1 MHHVSLQ
8 KACSFVLPERK
19 HLTQHCRWG
28 NSSGGGV
35 VVVVVAGG
43 GGVVGGGGIVLRLLW
58 LLLTSVVVVVV
69 VVVVVGLVVV
79 VPVAA
84 RFWVLLW
91 LLSLLSA
98 CDVQA
103 QLLLQHCGLG
113 HVFVSWVWSDRNP
126 SASDFYLCVLGR
138 RYSCARARACVCARV
153 CVCVCVCVHVCLCVC
168 VCGRRACAGGLL
180 LLGWGGGLLPTIL
193 GPKPGAADPVSLGSL
208 NVASCV
214 WFLCCV
220 SSFPAQLCVLAVVF
234 VWCSCVMLA
243 PSGCF
248 KLAVVKSARHVGHL
262 CRWPRGSR

>member
-153 CVCVCVCVHVCLCVC
+153 CVCVCMCVC
-168 VCGRRACAGGLL
+168 VCVWSPGLCRRSSSSWVGWWSATNHSGAQTWSGG
-180 LLGWGGGLLPTIL
+180 PS
-193 GPKPGAADPVSLGSL
+193 VSW
-208 NVASCV
+208 V
-214 WFLCCV
+214 FECCLV
-220 SSFPAQLCVLAVVF
+220 CVVF
-234 VWCSCVMLA
+234 V
-243 PSGCF
+243 
-248 KLAVVKSARHVGHL
+248 L
-262 CRWPRGSR
+262 C

>member
-1 MHHVSLQ
+1 MSRRSCCFSIVDLDMSSSLG
-8 KACSFVLPERK
+8 SGRIG
-19 HLTQHCRWG
+19 TQ
-28 NSSGGGV
+28 
-35 VVVVVAGG
+35 
-43 GGVVGGGGIVLRLLW
+43 VLRIFTCVCW
-58 LLLTSVVVVVV
+58 
-69 VVVVVGLVVV
+69 
-79 VPVAA
+79 VA
-84 RFWVLLW
+84 
-91 LLSLLSA
+91 
-98 CDVQA
+98 DI
-103 QLLLQHCGLG
+103 
-113 HVFVSWVWSDRNP
+113 P
-126 SASDFYLCVLGR
+126 
-138 RYSCARARACVCARV
+138 ARAHVRVCVRV
-153 CVCVCVCVHVCLCVC
+153 CVCVCACVFVC